1 MPPDEKP
8 DLTPV
13 LEAVAERIH
22 YAETRRS
29 NFTVI
34 AGVLLAG
41 GVALLGLIAGKQMDA
56 VMAYP
61 LWASAVSFMI
71 LGIFLFVVYAR
82 QTNLYPWTSATSTWK
97 WFYRDALPDQNAF
110 SSKFISN
117 IFVTTKERDRVQSEY
132 NRQLPLFRQK
142 ISCLIDLE
150 KDREQDEQQLYV
162 LHLNE
167 KYKNQ
172 YLTDLKKILNLGI
185 LVWLI
190 ASVLSLAVGANKDH
204 RDQLPYISE
213 WTSGKL
219 LIRGKWL
226 SHTTEN
232 GTEEILLN
240 ADVTNTGKTLSKFPQ
255 WGLTTNEGVKVPL
268 KAVAQDDSSN
278 VISGC
283 STQKFYIVLR
293 PLGSFNAD
301 TASLHVISE

>member
-13 LEAVAERIH
+13 LEAVSERIH

-41 GVALLGLIAGKQMDA
+41 GVALLGRIAGKQMDA

-61 LWASAVSFMI
+61 LWASAFSFVI
-71 LGIFLFVVYAR
+71 LGISLFVVYAR

-117 IFVTTKERDRVQSEY
+117 IFVTTKERARVQAEY

-142 ISCLIDLE
+142 ISCLTDLE

-172 YLTDLKKILNLGI
+172 YLTDLRKILNVGF

-190 ASVLSLAVGANKDH
+190 ASVLSLAVGAVKDH
-204 RDQLPYISE
+204 RDQLPYIAE

-219 LIRGKWL
+219 LIRGNWQ
-226 SHTTEN
+226 SHTT
-232 GTEEILLN
+232 
-240 ADVTNTGKTLSKFPQ
+240 
-255 WGLTTNEGVKVPL
+255 
-268 KAVAQDDSSN
+268 
-278 VISGC
+278 
-283 STQKFYIVLR
+283 
-293 PLGSFNAD
+293 
-301 TASLHVISE
+301 